1 MKRSEA
7 RLIIARLLTDVFDD
21 EMALKR
27 AAKILAVIEDD
38 IGMDPPYNSWVD
50 DEADGN
56 FWEPET

>member
-7 RLIIARLLTDVFDD
+7 RIIIAGLLTDLLDD

-27 AAKILAVIEDD
+27 ANKILAVVQDQ
-38 IGMDPPYNSWVD
+38 IGMEPPYNFWVD